1 MMEFLVCVGI
11 FRGFLRGF
19 RLVSSS
25 VIRGFFSGVC
35 LLVRGILIFGR
46 GI

>member
-1 MMEFLVCVGI
+1 MEFLVCVGI
-11 FRGFLRGF
+11 FRGF

-35 LLVRGILIFGR
+35 LLVRGICLIGR